1 MRGQIRGVFH
11 VPNDRL
17 FFVPGT
23 RGGWNIKSRGGG
35 TSQLS
40 LNSRVFYGLPLLFG
54 FHNDDTEKS
63 RETIATPPK
72 RGVPTGPDSGPLEHA
87 LYPAPGGRYRRYLSL
102 REGSEKTPRTGAD

>member
-1 MRGQIRGVFH
+1 MFFMFQTTAYFLFQGQ
-11 VPNDRL
+11 
-17 FFVPGT
+17 

-63 RETIATPPK
+63 RETIATPPQK
-72 RGVPTGPDSGPLEHA
+72 
-87 LYPAPGGRYRRYLSL
+87 GGSYR
-102 REGSEKTPRTGAD
+102 PR